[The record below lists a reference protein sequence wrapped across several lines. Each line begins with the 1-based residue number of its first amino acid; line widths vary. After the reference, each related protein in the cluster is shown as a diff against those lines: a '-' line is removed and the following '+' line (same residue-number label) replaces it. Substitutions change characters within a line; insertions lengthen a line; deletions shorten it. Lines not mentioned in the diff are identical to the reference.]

1 MNIFENIRQDLE
13 EKDFHEIQTSED
25 FLEKYFSTFNRNKYD
40 EALKVEGEIFWVSAL
55 NLNSK
60 LKIQQNIP
68 PTQVVVVIKDKKP
81 YLYALNL
88 KKKIE
93 IINNGNQ
100 NIVNICKTKKQAK
113 YMYNKNAEEIY
124 SELEKE
130 MKRIESVKEKI
141 FSSAFNNR

>member
-68 PTQVVVVIKDKKP
+68 PTEVVVVIKDKQP
-81 YLYALNL
+81 YLYTLNL

-100 NIVNICKTKKQAK
+100 NIVNICKTRKQAK
-113 YMYNKNAEEIY
+113 YMYNKNDEEIY
-124 SELEKE
+124 SELEE
-130 MKRIESVKEKI
+130 EIKRIESVKEKI